1 MKRSSKR
8 LWSVLLTLAMLLSIA
23 PVSAYAAGPWWGLFG
38 GGDTEPYGETSYAA
52 YYYVLDP
59 AVSDEDSRDVENFIF
74 IGRGSVSSQLGAP
87 DRDYNKG
94 GTVSIGDNNRGYMK
108 VPADETQT
116 FGTGQ
121 NPVKWA
127 TYPDITHEGQKYVYE
142 GKAAA
147 GTSST
152 YSIVWY
158 RYSSSTGY
166 NIYDRENNQNYPFD
180 ERNYCWHVD
189 GRIEFSDK
197 VSVTYLVYF
206 PGDSTTS
213 SVTSEGEKT
222 NSATYTSYNKK
233 DTAFSEFGKPNM
245 SDQKYDSEGNKYTFK
260 GWYYDK
266 DCTEPIGN
274 DAVISESITAYGKY
288 EKIDESK
295 PSSITVEVYV
305 DGNKE
310 TLTDANLSQYLTDIS
325 VAQGTL
331 DNGEVTVSAGSLTV
345 PFKYPVYDAVDLK
358 ICLNGNY
365 ALQGAEGSF
374 IYGEGWE
381 IPMFDGGG
389 WIIDNIDGG
398 STLKLYLNTLYSV
411 KYYLDGSE
419 TEDPSDTEKYVTG
432 QGVNETTITVESF
445 DPEQRDAAVN
455 GKLRNPSLKYEL
467 KLEDVPTGY
476 TGWYKTDSYTDMHKA
491 PYTGTAIADAAGDDK
506 VVHCYGKKN
515 TYDLTYSWI
524 GLPDGAE
531 PTLPAGGTYAYGA
544 AVTLDGTY
552 NKGYTTKV
560 GHDTYTFSGWTC
572 TPKLGANNTM
582 PASDVTVSGTWK
594 KTSSD
599 PQYTVTY
606 GVTGDEPAAHS
617 NMPAEASH
625 YAGDSVD
632 VAAPLITDDTEK
644 NGVSG
649 TWTFNGW
656 TSTDVTVTD
665 GKFTMPAKDVKF
677 TGSWKFTA
685 NTHNITINYV
695 DENGDKLQTAYSTTQ
710 NDGSNYSFTVSS
722 DEIPLTI
729 TNDNGQYVFDH
740 FAAGSAALSGT
751 LKDDVT
757 ITAVYL
763 LDSDKNG
770 TPDAYEA
777 TVTYEV
783 VNGTWSDDTSENKT
797 HEFTLKTFDTT
808 TNTWVNKDPAP
819 TLGNTIPTDMK
830 PGEDY
835 LSDGAS
841 WNTTISLNTEV
852 TGNVTYTYTFRTEK
866 APGLSVEKSVVSV
879 GGVKVTGEEIPAA
892 IVGDTIVYEIV
903 VKNTG
908 NTELTGINVSDSL
921 WTDGTTIN
929 VGGEVKPL
937 TDTAYTIGELDVG
950 GSVTISYNYTVT
962 TVTDHVTTLKNTAT
976 ASAGDDATGSDTAT
990 VKINGAVTIT
1000 PADITIYMGG
1010 DGGYDAVVGTDGNA
1024 TISNSMPRPL
1034 FYVSVPEGTDPD
1046 NLTLKGNDGR
1056 EWRFEEAG
1064 LDANRVSLFYIN
1076 STGYE
1081 DQDPVRVQYSRDGA
1095 VYVEDEFD
1103 PADVQELYTEYV
1115 ISIYSGGVTSV
1126 WAEFKIGS
1134 ITTRYSVAS
1143 ETGKLRVRAV
1153 EDGGEDKNPVVG
1165 VTTMPPAGPLQP
1177 GEAAI
1182 TAPEGTYYTLNDTT
1196 VSVDAKG
1203 VGLLFDGIIDSDAD
1217 RTGALIAAIKDRYG
1231 TDSSY
1236 WNYQAQYLDLVDA
1249 KNGNAW
1255 VKASGNVTVY
1265 WAYPEGTGME
1275 DDFVLYHFKGL
1286 HRDGENSG
1294 FDIEDIA
1301 KTEIETVTITKTEQ
1315 GISFEVEPGGFSPF
1329 VLLSHAKTD
1338 AEKGGID
1345 GIEKRLV
1352 TDRSKYTGFRL
1363 SYPEFSGGKVFVE
1376 RYGKVTLLY
1385 SITVSGT
1392 PGTAYVVEDAGAVV
1406 KEGSLSGVIGADGKA
1421 VVYVAKTF
1429 DWNDVRTGSLKNTAT
1444 VEYNDGT
1451 SPEDDSDTVETE
1463 VVVYDPVTPPVTP
1476 SEPDY
1481 KPEWL
1486 NTEDHY
1492 AYIIGYEDG
1501 TVRPYGSI
1509 TRAETATI
1517 FFRLLTDEARE
1528 EYWTETNS
1536 YTDVSRGDWY
1546 NTAVS
1551 TLSRLGILG
1560 GYEDGTFR
1568 PNSGITRAEFAKIA
1582 VSFFEY
1588 EGIEAENVFTD
1599 VAHGSWYED
1608 FVAAAAE
1615 IGLIEGYEDG
1625 SFRPES
1631 GITRAEACTII
1642 NRTLGRAPD
1651 KGHLLPESE
1660 MLTWPDNPESAWYYA
1675 QIQEA
1680 TNSHEYKWLGD
1691 IEQWLEKLPER
1702 DWAA

>member
-38 GGDTEPYGETSYAA
+38 GGDTEPYGETSYDA
-52 YYYVLDP
+52 YYYMLLPSFKQGD
-59 AVSDEDSRDVENFIF
+59 DSRDQANFNF
-74 IGRGSVSSQLGAP
+74 VGKGSVASYIGLPNGQSKNNTIAINAG
-87 DRDYNKG
+87 NKG
-94 GTVSIGDNNRGYMK
+94 YMI
-108 VPADETQT
+108 VP
-116 FGTGQ
+116 
-121 NPVKWA
+121 PVNVKQHFSDGNGNSRNIT
-127 TYPDITHEGQKYVYE
+127 TYPNVVYDDITYVYRGNPGADSE
-142 GKAAA
+142 RY
-147 GTSST
+147 T
-152 YSIVWY
+152 YSIEWY
-158 RYSSSTGY
+158 RYSSSPGY
-166 NIYDRENNQNYPFD
+166 NIGDNFSVSPSEYDGFT
-180 ERNYCWHVD
+180 WHVD
-189 GRIEFSDK
+189 GYVKLSDK
-197 VSVTYLVYF
+197 YTVTYMVKF
-206 PGDSTTS
+206 PGSEEYS
-213 SVTSEGEKT
+213 NVSAEGEPANNAYVVYVNE
-222 NSATYTSYNKK
+222 NSN
-233 DTAFSEFGKPNM
+233 
-245 SDQKYDSEGNKYTFK
+245 YTFSQITAPEMEQTLEESGPSGTTVTYRFN
-260 GWYYDK
+260 GWYYDEG
-266 DCTEPIGN
+266 CTSKV
-274 DAVISESITAYGKY
+274 DDRAKITDDIVVYGKY
-288 EKIDESK
+288 VTENVSGSSYLNIKVFLDGVPVALSETTGDPNYWKNYITNVTNVPSTAAVRVDGVDDNGLLKCTFDYTNFNSADLAIT
-295 PSSITVEVYV
+295 PSSSYV
-305 DGNKE
+305 
-310 TLTDANLSQYLTDIS
+310 
-325 VAQGTL
+325 
-331 DNGEVTVSAGSLTV
+331 
-345 PFKYPVYDAVDLK
+345 
-358 ICLNGNY
+358 
-365 ALQGAEGSF
+365 LQGVYGTF
-374 IYGEGWE
+374 IYGMYGWYPPKIE
-381 IPMFDGGG
+381 STY
-389 WIIDNIDGG
+389 WNIDNVQGG
-398 STLKLYLNTLYSV
+398 STLTVYLNTPYTV
-411 KYYLDGSE
+411 QYHLDDS
-419 TEDPSDTEKYVTG
+419 
-432 QGVNETTITVESF
+432 
-445 DPEQRDAAVN
+445 AAVPPTDDDIYVAVKGLDN
-455 GKLRNPSLKYEL
+455 FTAPDFTGLSQNSTVDEKNAGKEGGWVDNSLNYEL
-467 KLEDVPTGY
+467 ELEGVPTGY
-476 TGWYKTDSYTDMHKA
+476 TGWYKTDSYKDMHEA
-491 PYTGTAIADAAGDDK
+491 PYEGAAIATAAGDDK
-506 VVHCYGKKN
+506 VVDCYGKKN
-515 TYDLTYSWI
+515 TY
-524 GLPDGAE
+524 
-531 PTLPAGGTYAYGA
+531 
-544 AVTLDGTY
+544 
-552 NKGYTTKV
+552 
-560 GHDTYTFSGWTC
+560 
-572 TPKLGANNTM
+572 
-582 PASDVTVSGTWK
+582 TVSYQL
-594 KTSSD
+594 TSTENPTD
-599 PQYTVTY
+599 CTL
-606 GVTGDEPAAHS
+606 
-617 NMPAEASH
+617 PAEASH

-649 TWTFNGW
+649 TWAFNGW

-665 GKFTMPAKDVKF
+665 GKFTMPEGNVVF

-695 DENGDKLQTAYSTTQ
+695 DEDSDMLKSAYSTTQ
-710 NDGSNYSFTVSS
+710 NDGYKYSFTVSNGTS
-722 DEIPLTI
+722 GTIPFKI
-729 TNDNGQYVFDH
+729 ENEDGSQYVFDR
-740 FAAGSAALSGT
+740 FTDDSDDLSGT
-751 LKDDVT
+751 LKGNVT

-763 LDSDKNG
+763 PDSDKDG
-770 TPDAYEA
+770 TPDDYEA
-777 TVTYEV
+777 TVTYKVE
-783 VNGTWSDDTSENKT
+783 NGTWSDHTSADKT
-797 HEFTLKTFDTT
+797 KEFTLKTFDTT
-808 TNTWVNKDPAP
+808 TNTWKANDP
-819 TLGNTIPTDMK
+819 TLGDTIPTGMK
-830 PGEDY
+830 PGEAY
-835 LSDGAS
+835 LADGAS
-841 WNTTISLNTEV
+841 WNTTISADTEV
-852 TGNVTYTYTFRTEK
+852 TGDVTYTYSFNTAK

-879 GGVKVTGEEIPAA
+879 GGVEVAGGVIPAA
-892 IVGDTIVYEIV
+892 IAGDVIEYKIVIT
-903 VKNTG
+903 NTG
-908 NTELTGINVSDSL
+908 NVPLADVQVSDNL
-921 WTDGTTIN
+921 WTAGMTIN
-929 VGGEVKPL
+929 VDSEDKQL
-937 TDTAYTIGELDVG
+937 TDTAYLIGSLDAGKELTITY
-950 GSVTISYNYTVT
+950 SYTVKE
-962 TVTDHVTTLKNTAT
+962 TDTSVKNTVT
-976 ASAGDDATGSDTAT
+976 ASASGIEEIKDEVT
-990 VKINGAVTIT
+990 VGVNGAVTIT

-1024 TISNSMPRPL
+1024 TSSNSMPRPL

-1103 PADVQELYTEYV
+1103 PVDVGELYTEYD
-1115 ISIYSGGVTSV
+1115 ISIYRGSVTSV
-1126 WAEFKIGS
+1126 WAEYKIND
-1134 ITTRYSVAS
+1134 IVTRHSVVS
-1143 ETGKLRVRAV
+1143 RPGTLRVRAV

-1165 VTTMPPAGPLQP
+1165 VTTMPPAEPLQP

-1182 TAPEGTYYTLNDTT
+1182 TAPEDTTYTLNDTT
-1196 VSVDAKG
+1196 VSVDAEG
-1203 VGLLFDGIIDSDAD
+1203 VGLLFDSIIDDSDAD
-1217 RTGALIAAIKDRYG
+1217 RTGALIAAIEDRYG

-1249 KNGNAW
+1249 LNGNAW

-1265 WAYPEGTGME
+1265 WAYPEGTDKE
-1275 DDFVLYHFKGL
+1275 DDFVLYHFAGL
-1286 HRDGENSG
+1286 HRDGNNSG

-1301 KTEIETVTITKTEQ
+1301 SARIDNVDITKTEQ
-1315 GISFEVEPGGFSPF
+1315 GISFEVGPGGFSPF

-1421 VVYVAKTF
+1421 VIYVSKTF

>member
-23 PVSAYAAGPWWGLFG
+23 PVSAYAAGPWWDWLVG
-38 GGDTEPYGETSYAA
+38 GGTEPYGETSYDA

-59 AVSDEDSRDVENFIF
+59 TVSDQDSRKVENFIF
-74 IGRGSVSSQLGAP
+74 IGRGSVSSRLGAP
-87 DRDYNKG
+87 DSGYNEG
-94 GTVSIGDNNRGYMK
+94 GTVSINDRNRGYMI
-108 VPADETQT
+108 VPEQETQR
-116 FGTGQ
+116 FGSGSNQVVWT
-121 NPVKWA
+121 
-127 TYPDITHEGQKYVYE
+127 TYPDITHNNKVYTYS
-142 GKAAA
+142 GKDNP
-147 GTSST
+147 GDST

-206 PGDSTTS
+206 PGDSTPS
-213 SVTSEGEKT
+213 SVTSGGNYT
-222 NSATYTSYNKK
+222 DSATYTSYKK
-233 DTAFSEFGKPNM
+233 EGTAFSEFGKPNM
-245 SDQKYDSEGNKYTFK
+245 SNQIEDSERNKYTFK

-310 TLTDANLSQYLTDIS
+310 TLTDDNLRQYLTDIS

-331 DNGEVTVSAGSLTV
+331 DDGEVTVSGNGSLTV
-345 PFKYPVYDAVDLK
+345 PFKYSVYDAVDLK
-358 ICLNGNY
+358 ISLNENY
-365 ALQGAEGSF
+365 ELQGAAGSF
-374 IYGEGWE
+374 IYGEGWRN
-381 IPMFDGGG
+381 PMFDGGG

-432 QGVNETTITVESF
+432 QGVNETTITAGSF
-445 DPEQRDAAVN
+445 NPEQRDAAVE
-455 GKLRNPSLKYEL
+455 GTLRNPSLNYEL
-467 KLEDVPTGY
+467 ELEGVPAGY
-476 TGWYKTDSYTDMHKA
+476 TGWYKTAGGDTKHTVSYK
-491 PYTGTAIADAAGDDK
+491 GEAIADAAQ
-506 VVHCYGKKN
+506 N
-515 TYDLTYSWI
+515 
-524 GLPDGAE
+524 
-531 PTLPAGGTYAYGA
+531 
-544 AVTLDGTY
+544 
-552 NKGYTTKV
+552 
-560 GHDTYTFSGWTC
+560 SG
-572 TPKLGANNTM
+572 
-582 PASDVTVSGTWK
+582 
-594 KTSSD
+594 
-599 PQYTVTY
+599 
-606 GVTGDEPAAHS
+606 
-617 NMPAEASH
+617 
-625 YAGDSVD
+625 
-632 VAAPLITDDTEK
+632 
-644 NGVSG
+644 
-649 TWTFNGW
+649 
-656 TSTDVTVTD
+656 
-665 GKFTMPAKDVKF
+665 
-677 TGSWKFTA
+677 
-685 NTHNITINYV
+685 
-695 DENGDKLQTAYSTTQ
+695 
-710 NDGSNYSFTVSS
+710 
-722 DEIPLTI
+722 
-729 TNDNGQYVFDH
+729 
-740 FAAGSAALSGT
+740 
-751 LKDDVT
+751 
-757 ITAVYL
+757 
-763 LDSDKNG
+763 
-770 TPDAYEA
+770 EA
-777 TVTYEV
+777 TPTIIECF
-783 VNGTWSDDTSENKT
+783 GKT
-797 HEFTLKTFDTT
+797 
-808 TNTWVNKDPAP
+808 V
-819 TLGNTIPTDMK
+819 
-830 PGEDY
+830 
-835 LSDGAS
+835 
-841 WNTTISLNTEV
+841 
-852 TGNVTYTYTFRTEK
+852 K

-879 GGVKVTGEEIPAA
+879 GGVEVTGEEIPAA
-892 IVGDTIVYEIV
+892 IADDVIEYEIV
-903 VKNTG
+903 ITNTG

-921 WTDGTTIN
+921 WTAGMTIN
-929 VGGEVKPL
+929 VGGEVESL
-937 TDTAYTIGELDVG
+937 TDTAYLIDSLDAGKELTITY
-950 GSVTISYNYTVT
+950 SYTVKE
-962 TVTDHVTTLKNTAT
+962 TDTSVKNTVT
-976 ASAGDDATGSDTAT
+976 ASASGIQEIKDEVT
-990 VKINGAVTIT
+990 VGVNGAVTIT

-1046 NLTLKGNDGR
+1046 NLTLKGNDDR

-1076 STGYE
+1076 STGYG
-1081 DQDPVRVQYSRDGA
+1081 DQDPVRVQYSRDGE

-1103 PADVQELYTEYV
+1103 PAVVQELYTEYD
-1115 ISIYSGGVTSV
+1115 ISIYSGRVTSV

-1134 ITTRYSVAS
+1134 ITTRHSVAS
-1143 ETGKLRVRAV
+1143 ETGTLRVRAV
-1153 EDGGEDKNPVVG
+1153 EDGGEDKNPVVD

-1182 TAPEGTYYTLNDTT
+1182 TAPKGTTYTLNDTT
-1196 VSVDAKG
+1196 VSVDAEG
-1203 VGLLFDGIIDSDAD
+1203 VGLLFDGIIDTDAD
-1217 RTGALIAAIKDRYG
+1217 RTGALIAAIESKFN

-1249 KNGNAW
+1249 LNGNAW
-1255 VKASGNVTVY
+1255 VMASDNVTVY
-1265 WAYPEGTGME
+1265 WAYPEGTDKE

-1294 FDIEDIA
+1294 FDIGDIA

-1315 GISFEVEPGGFSPF
+1315 GISFEVTPGGFSPF
-1329 VLLSHAKTD
+1329 VLLSHAKTG
-1338 AEKGGID
+1338 AELGGIT
-1345 GIEKRLV
+1345 GIEKQLV
-1352 TDRSKYTGFRL
+1352 TARDKYAEFRL
-1363 SYPEFSGGKVFVE
+1363 SCPDFSGGKVFVE

-1463 VVVYDPVTPPVTP
+1463 VVVYDPVTPPVRP
-1476 SEPDY
+1476 AEPEY
-1481 KPEWL
+1481 KPDGL
-1486 NTEDHY
+1486 NTKDHF

-1501 TVRPYGSI
+1501 TVRPNGSI
-1509 TRAETATI
+1509 TRAEVATI
-1517 FFRLLTDEARE
+1517 FFRLLTDEARDE
-1528 EYWTETNS
+1528 FSTDANS

-1680 TNSHEYKWLGD
+1680 TNSHEYKWLGA